1 MTKRSKSVKK
11 TPAKKPVKAVKKSK
25 SPRAGSVAKDV
36 NLLLELKKKLDL
48 ASAKLKPLRDRYAA
62 VEEQVLQRYTQ
73 EQLGSVKTKKGL
85 VARTET
91 VVPDLKDWNAF
102 WEYAKDQNAS
112 ELLRK
117 QVNHDAWREHVE
129 LGKPVPGV
137 ESFTRVGLQVRLG
150 GKKGGVA

>member
-1 MTKRSKSVKK
+1 MTRKARMKKR
-11 TPAKKPVKAVKKSK
+11 PAKTKAA
-25 SPRAGSVAKDV
+25 PRRPGSVAKDV
-36 NLLLELKKKLDL
+36 NLLLDLKKKLDL

-62 VEEQVLQRYTQ
+62 AEENVLQRYTQ
-73 EQLGSVKTKKGL
+73 DELGSVKTKKGL

-102 WEYAKDQNAS
+102 WEYAKAQNAS
-112 ELLRK
+112 ELFRK

-150 GKKGGVA
+150 GKK